1 MEGRIASVATSTRQ
15 TKPRRPE
22 GSAEPVLC
30 DICGAK
36 MLAAHCKLRCVHCG
50 YTRDCSDP

>member
-1 MEGRIASVATSTRQ
+1 MTATTIQ
-15 TKPRRPE
+15 AKPR
-22 GSAEPVLC
+22 GADKTFLC
-30 DICGAK
+30 DICGAE

>member
-1 MEGRIASVATSTRQ
+1 MTASADT
-15 TKPRRPE
+15 PRWRPE

-30 DICGAK
+30 DICGAE

-50 YTRDCSDP
+50 FTRDCSDP